1 MQVYKNSN
9 AYKRKKISGQ
19 ICLQIVFR
27 PVSKIQMIAGL
38 TQEILSGSPDKE
50 VTDFYQIS
58 FTLLQ
63 KQRRNKR

>member
-19 ICLQIVFR
+19 ICFQIVFR

-50 VTDFYQIS
+50 VTDF
-58 FTLLQ
+58 
-63 KQRRNKR
+63 